1 MSHMIYGSCDIE
13 CDRLLSFWTIFFL
26 FPPLIT
32 WKIKIMKKWKK
43 CVEISFYTSAP
54 KLKIMMYGSWDMEH
68 NRFFCHFRLFFA
80 LLPSPLSPKKQP
92 KNQSLEKMK
101 KKPGDILILQMRAI
115 NNNNT
120 MYGSWDVEIDRQ
132 NF

>member
-1 MSHMIYGSCDIE
+1 
-13 CDRLLSFWTIFFL
+13 
-26 FPPLIT
+26 
-32 WKIKIMKKWKK
+32 
-43 CVEISFYTSAP
+43 
-54 KLKIMMYGSWDMEH
+54 MEH
-68 NRFFCHFRLFFA
+68 NRFFCHFTLFFA

-120 MYGSWDVEIDRQ
+120 MYGS
-132 NF
+132 